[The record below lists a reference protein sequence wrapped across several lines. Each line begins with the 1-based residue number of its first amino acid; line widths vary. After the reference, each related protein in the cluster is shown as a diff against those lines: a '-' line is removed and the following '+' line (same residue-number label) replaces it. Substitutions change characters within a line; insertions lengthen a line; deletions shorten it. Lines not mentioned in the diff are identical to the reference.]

1 MANDFQRKPEITDAI
16 KALRPTSSFSLIGD
30 DYSTLMWNDSENAAP
45 SESDVNTKLTE
56 LTTSYNAKS
65 YQNVRETKYPSI
77 EEQLDL
83 LYHDMLASKGDKTGD
98 WFAAVKKVKDDNPKG

>member
-16 KALRPTSSFSLIGD
+16 KALRPTSSFSLIGN

-45 SESDVNTKLTE
+45 SESDVNAKLTE

-83 LYHDMLASKGDKTGD
+83 LYHDMLADKGDKTGD
-98 WFAAVKKVKDDNPKG
+98 WFAAVKKVKDDNPKP

>member
-16 KALRPTSSFSLIGD
+16 KALRPTSSFSLIGN

-45 SESDVNTKLTE
+45 SESDVNAKLTE

-65 YQNVRETKYPSI
+65 YQNVRETKYPSV

-83 LYHDMLASKGDKTGD
+83 LYHDMLANKGDKTGD
-98 WFAAVKKVKDDNPKG
+98 WFAAVKKVKDDNPKS

>member
-16 KALRPTSSFSLIGD
+16 KALRPTSSFSLIGN

-45 SESDVNTKLTE
+45 SESDVNAKLTE

-65 YQNVRETKYPSI
+65 YQNVRETKYPSV

-83 LYHDMLASKGDKTGD
+83 LYHDMLANKGDKTGD
-98 WFAAVKKVKDDNPKG
+98 WFAAVKKVKDDNPKP

>member
-16 KALRPTSSFSLIGD
+16 KALRPTSSFSLIGN

-45 SESDVNTKLTE
+45 SESDVNAKLAE

-65 YQNVRETKYPSI
+65 YQNVRETKYPSV

-83 LYHDMLASKGDKTGD
+83 LYHDMLADKGDKTGD
-98 WFAAVKKVKDDNPKG
+98 WFAAVKKVKDDNPKP

>member
-16 KALRPTSSFSLIGD
+16 KALRPTSSFSLIGN

-45 SESDVNTKLTE
+45 SESDVNAKLTE

-65 YQNVRETKYPSI
+65 YQNVRETKYPSV

-83 LYHDMLASKGDKTGD
+83 LYHDMLADKGDKTGD
-98 WFAAVKKVKDDNPKG
+98 WFAAVKKVKDDNPKP

>member
-1 MANDFQRKPEITDAI
+1 MANDFQRKPEITDAL
-16 KALRPTSSFSLIGD
+16 KALRPTSSFSLIGN

-45 SESDVNTKLTE
+45 SESDVNAKLSE

-77 EEQLDL
+77 EKQLDL
-83 LYHDMLASKGDKTGD
+83 LYHDMLANKGDKTGD
-98 WFAAVKKVKDDNPKG
+98 WFAAVKKVKDDNPKS

>member
-45 SESDVNTKLTE
+45 SESDVNAKLAE

-65 YQNVRETKYPSI
+65 YQNVRETKYPSV

-83 LYHDMLASKGDKTGD
+83 LYHDMLANKGDKTGD
-98 WFAAVKKVKDDNPKG
+98 WFAAVKKVKDDNPKP

>member
-16 KALRPTSSFSLIGD
+16 KALRPTSSFSLIGN

-45 SESDVNTKLTE
+45 SESDVNAKLTE

-83 LYHDMLASKGDKTGD
+83 LYHDMLANKGDKTGD
-98 WFAAVKKVKDDNPKG
+98 WFAAVKKVKDDNPKP

>member
-16 KALRPTSSFSLIGD
+16 KALRPTSSFSLIAN

-45 SESDVNTKLTE
+45 SESDVNAKLTE

-65 YQNVRETKYPSI
+65 YQNVRETKYPSV

-83 LYHDMLASKGDKTGD
+83 LYHDMLADKGDKTGD
-98 WFAAVKKVKDDNPKG
+98 WFAAVKKVKDDNPKP

>member
-45 SESDVNTKLTE
+45 SESDVNAKLAE

-65 YQNVRETKYPSI
+65 YQNVRETKYPSV

-83 LYHDMLASKGDKTGD
+83 LYHDMLADKGDKTGD
-98 WFAAVKKVKDDNPKG
+98 WFAAVKKVKDDNPKP

>member
-16 KALRPTSSFSLIGD
+16 KALRPTSSFSLIGN

-45 SESDVNTKLTE
+45 SESDVNAKLTE

-65 YQNVRETKYPSI
+65 YQNVRETKYPSV

-83 LYHDMLASKGDKTGD
+83 LYHDMLADKGDKTGD
-98 WFAAVKKVKDDNPKG
+98 WFAAVKKVKDDNPKS

>member
-16 KALRPTSSFSLIGD
+16 KALRPTSSFSLIAN

-45 SESDVNTKLTE
+45 SESDVNAKLTE

-83 LYHDMLASKGDKTGD
+83 LYHDMLANKGDKTGD
-98 WFAAVKKVKDDNPKG
+98 WFAAVKKVKDDNPKS

>member
-16 KALRPTSSFSLIGD
+16 KALRPTSSFSLIAD

-45 SESDVNTKLTE
+45 SESDVNAKLAE

-65 YQNVRETKYPSI
+65 YQNVRETKYPSV

-83 LYHDMLASKGDKTGD
+83 LYHDMLADKGDKTGD
-98 WFAAVKKVKDDNPKG
+98 WFAAVKKVKDDNPKP

>member
-16 KALRPTSSFSLIGD
+16 KALRPTSSFSLIGN

-45 SESDVNTKLTE
+45 SESDVNAKLTE

-83 LYHDMLASKGDKTGD
+83 LYHDMLANKGDKTGD
-98 WFAAVKKVKDDNPKG
+98 WFAAVKKVKDDNPKS

>member
-16 KALRPTSSFSLIGD
+16 KALRPTSSFSLIGN

-45 SESDVNTKLTE
+45 SESDVNAKLAE

-65 YQNVRETKYPSI
+65 YQNVRETKYPSV

-83 LYHDMLASKGDKTGD
+83 LYHDMLANKGDKTGD
-98 WFAAVKKVKDDNPKG
+98 WFAAVKKVKDDNPKP

>member
-45 SESDVNTKLTE
+45 SESDVNAKLTE

-65 YQNVRETKYPSI
+65 YQNVRETKYPSV

-83 LYHDMLASKGDKTGD
+83 LYHDMLADKGDKTGD
-98 WFAAVKKVKDDNPKG
+98 WFAAVKKVKDDNPKP

>member
-16 KALRPTSSFSLIGD
+16 KALRPISSFSLIAN

-45 SESDVNTKLTE
+45 SESDVNAKLTE

-65 YQNVRETKYPSI
+65 YQNVRETKYPSV

-83 LYHDMLASKGDKTGD
+83 LYHDMLADKGDKTGD
-98 WFAAVKKVKDDNPKG
+98 WFAAVKKVKDDNPKP

>member
-16 KALRPTSSFSLIGD
+16 KALRPTSSFSLIAD

-45 SESDVNTKLTE
+45 SESDVNAKLAE

-65 YQNVRETKYPSI
+65 YQNVRETKYPSV

-83 LYHDMLASKGDKTGD
+83 LYHDMLANKGDKTGD
-98 WFAAVKKVKDDNPKG
+98 WFAAVKKVKDDNPKP